1 MKVRWQFVLAG
12 LGAIAVIYS
21 MVVLGFVVTIP
32 DIGIRCL
39 MDDTPWENGVSDG
52 VVIRSIADRR

>member
-12 LGAIAVIYS
+12 LGAVAVIYS

-39 MDDTPWENGVSDG
+39 MDDRALGARRLRRNRDAC
-52 VVIRSIADRR
+52 RSVGG